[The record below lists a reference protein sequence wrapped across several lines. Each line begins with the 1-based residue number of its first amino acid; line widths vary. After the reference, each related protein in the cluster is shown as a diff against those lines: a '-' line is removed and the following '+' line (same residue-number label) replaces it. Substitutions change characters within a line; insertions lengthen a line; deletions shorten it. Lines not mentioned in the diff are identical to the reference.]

1 MRKNWRQKER
11 EEKDRES
18 GKVGVHPQG
27 GKFSPLPIRI
37 IAYCI
42 PAIACCIL
50 PFPLRTYFTREY
62 VKRTEE
68 LPGQDFVRRNRE
80 QRKRP

>member
-1 MRKNWRQKER
+1 
-11 EEKDRES
+11 
-18 GKVGVHPQG
+18 VGVHPQG

-50 PFPLRTYFTREY
+50 PSSLRTYSTREK

-68 LPGQDFVRRNRE
+68 LPGQDFVRRNRDPRRMTIE
-80 QRKRP
+80 EKGLEKWKKLAAC